1 MKYLLCC
8 LFAALL
14 FPAAAV
20 VTKPSEPVEA
30 SPAPEEVL
38 VEPAPAPEEEQ
49 PAPGGEGTVL
59 VTGPDG
65 AQYEIVEVPAE
76 EEPLTAEDL
85 LSFTF
90 RDIPE
95 GDPSAGCAS
104 YVAARKVL
112 QGAGG
117 GRFLPDQSVTRGA
130 LMVVIHR
137 LAGEPYCPLA
147 VGFPDLGP
155 DDWQFDAVSWALYAR
170 IAAGNE
176 DGGFAPNAPVTRAQ
190 LAVFLYRYAAY
201 MGVSLHC
208 SGELG
213 DSYLDAAAVPDYA
226 REALSWALEN
236 GLYASLVSDTI
247 YPGLPVSRIQLA
259 QVLVAL
265 AAREDDPLAASLI
278 EKLPSPV
285 PQSASRASHDA
296 IQAAVDAA
304 ARKYGAVGIQVAVVE
319 DGAVTDVF
327 NYGWAHKG
335 SAAMEADHKIRCA
348 SISKVFVGMTAML
361 LREDG
366 LLDLDDDI
374 SPYWGVTARNP
385 RYPEIPITFRS
396 LMSHT
401 SSIRVFG
408 DGVSRSYSAVR
419 SKLGSSAGYSSVM
432 PGAIT
437 SWNYNNYAF
446 GVLGLTLVLA
456 ADRYLDYFLFEKLF
470 SAMEIDAAFV
480 GSGIDGT
487 DRIATLYYHGGS
499 VGRSVPS
506 MLAQTHPDFPGGTG
520 KYFAGNLIISARD
533 LAKLASLLAN
543 DGCFE
548 GARLLDAESVALM
561 ESRYDRRLGDGT
573 YQALPLR
580 SQDGIYGRDTLY
592 YHTGSAYGVYNFFS
606 YDPAARDGVV
616 VLTTGASAAKDSRGI
631 YAVCGEISQYIYDKI
646 A

>member
-14 FPAAAV
+14 LPAAV
-20 VTKPSEPVEA
+20 VVTTTSEPVEA
-30 SPAPEEVL
+30 
-38 VEPAPAPEEEQ
+38 APAPEEEQ

-85 LSFTF
+85 LSFSF
-90 RDIPE
+90 QDIPE

-155 DDWQFDAVSWALYAR
+155 EDWQFVAVSWALYAR

-226 REALSWALEN
+226 RKALSWALEN

-265 AAREDDPLAASLI
+265 AAREEDPLAASLV
-278 EKLPSPV
+278 EQLPSPV
-285 PQSASRASHDA
+285 PQSASRVNHDA
-296 IQAAVDAA
+296 IQDAVDAA
-304 ARKYGAVGIQVAVVE
+304 ARKYGAVGVQVAVVE
-319 DGAVTDVF
+319 DGAVTGVF

-335 SAAMEADHKIRCA
+335 NTVMEADHKIRCA

-366 LLDLDDDI
+366 LLDLDGDI

-419 SKLGSSAGYSSVM
+419 SKLGSSAGYSGSM

-446 GVLGLTLVLA
+446 GVLGMTLELA
-456 ADRYLDYFLFEKLF
+456 ADRYLDDILDEKLF

-616 VLTTGASAAKDSRGI
+616 VLTTGASAVKDSRGI

>member
-8 LFAALL
+8 LFAAFLL
-14 FPAAAV
+14 PAAAV
-20 VTKPSEPVEA
+20 VTKASAPVEA

-38 VEPAPAPEEEQ
+38 VEAAPAPEE
-49 PAPGGEGTVL
+49 VL
-59 VTGPDG
+59 VEAAPAPDG

-90 RDIPE
+90 QDIPAE
-95 GDPSAGCAS
+95 DPSAGCAS

-112 QGAGG
+112 QGAGD

-155 DDWQFDAVSWALYAR
+155 EDWQFDAVSWALYAR
-170 IAAGNE
+170 VAAGNE
-176 DGGFAPNAPVTRAQ
+176 DGTFAPNAPVTRAQ

-201 MGVSLHC
+201 MGVGLHC

-213 DSYLDAAAVPDYA
+213 DTYQDAAAVPDYA

-236 GLYASLVSDTI
+236 GLYASFVSDTI

-278 EKLPSPV
+278 EQLPSPV
-285 PQSASRASHDA
+285 PQSVSRANHDA

-304 ARKYGAVGIQVAVVE
+304 ARKYGAVGVQVAVVE
-319 DGAVTDVF
+319 NGAVTDVF

-366 LLDLDDDI
+366 VLDLDDDI

-396 LMSHT
+396 LLSHT
-401 SSIRVFG
+401 SSIRVFD
-408 DGVSRSYSAVR
+408 DGASRSYGPVKAQ
-419 SKLGSSAGYSSVM
+419 LGSSSGYSGAM

-446 GVLGLTLVLA
+446 GVLGMTLELA
-456 ADRYLDYFLFEKLF
+456 AGRYLDDILDEKLF

-506 MLAQTHPDFPGGTG
+506 MLEQAHPDFPGGTG
-520 KYFAGNLIISARD
+520 KYFAGNLIISAQD
-533 LAKLASLLAN
+533 LAKLASLLAS

-548 GARLLDAESVALM
+548 GARLLDAQSVALM

-631 YAVCGEISQYIYDKI
+631 YAVCGEISRYIYDTI
-646 A
+646 S

>member
-14 FPAAAV
+14 LPAAV
-20 VTKPSEPVEA
+20 VVTTTSEPVEA
-30 SPAPEEVL
+30 
-38 VEPAPAPEEEQ
+38 APAPEEEQ

-112 QGAGG
+112 QGAGD

-226 REALSWALEN
+226 RKALSWALEN
-236 GLYASLVSDTI
+236 RLYASLVSDTI

-259 QVLVAL
+259 QVLTAL
-265 AAREDDPLAASLI
+265 AAREEDPLAASLV
-278 EKLPSPV
+278 EQLPSPV
-285 PQSASRASHDA
+285 PQSASRVNHDA
-296 IQAAVDAA
+296 IQDAVDAA
-304 ARKYGAVGIQVAVVE
+304 ARKYGAVGVQVAVVE
-319 DGAVTDVF
+319 DGAVTGVF

-335 SAAMEADHKIRCA
+335 NTVMEADHKIRCA

-366 LLDLDDDI
+366 LLDLDGDI
-374 SPYWGVTARNP
+374 SPYWGVTARNQIG
-385 RYPEIPITFRS
+385 RASCRE
-396 LMSHT
+396 
-401 SSIRVFG
+401 RV
-408 DGVSRSYSAVR
+408 
-419 SKLGSSAGYSSVM
+419 
-432 PGAIT
+432 
-437 SWNYNNYAF
+437 
-446 GVLGLTLVLA
+446 
-456 ADRYLDYFLFEKLF
+456 
-470 SAMEIDAAFV
+470 
-480 GSGIDGT
+480 
-487 DRIATLYYHGGS
+487 
-499 VGRSVPS
+499 
-506 MLAQTHPDFPGGTG
+506 
-520 KYFAGNLIISARD
+520 
-533 LAKLASLLAN
+533 
-543 DGCFE
+543 
-548 GARLLDAESVALM
+548 
-561 ESRYDRRLGDGT
+561 
-573 YQALPLR
+573 
-580 SQDGIYGRDTLY
+580 
-592 YHTGSAYGVYNFFS
+592 
-606 YDPAARDGVV
+606 
-616 VLTTGASAAKDSRGI
+616 
-631 YAVCGEISQYIYDKI
+631 
-646 A
+646 

>member
-14 FPAAAV
+14 LPAAV
-20 VTKPSEPVEA
+20 VVTTTSEPVEA
-30 SPAPEEVL
+30 
-38 VEPAPAPEEEQ
+38 APAPEEEQ

-85 LSFTF
+85 LSFSF
-90 RDIPE
+90 QDIPE

-155 DDWQFDAVSWALYAR
+155 EDWQFDAVSWALYAR

-176 DGGFAPNAPVTRAQ
+176 DGAFAPDAPVTRAQ

-226 REALSWALEN
+226 RKALSWALEN
-236 GLYASLVSDTI
+236 RLYASLVSDTI

-265 AAREDDPLAASLI
+265 AAREEDPLAASLV

-285 PQSASRASHDA
+285 PQSASRVNHDA
-296 IQAAVDAA
+296 IQDAVDAA
-304 ARKYGAVGIQVAVVE
+304 ARKYGAVGVQVAVVE
-319 DGAVTDVF
+319 DGAVTGVF

-335 SAAMEADHKIRCA
+335 NTVMEADHKIRCA

-366 LLDLDDDI
+366 LLDLDGDI

-446 GVLGLTLVLA
+446 GVLGMTLELA
-456 ADRYLDYFLFEKLF
+456 ADRYLDDILDEKLF
-470 SAMEIDAAFV
+470 SAMEIDAAFT
-480 GSGIDGT
+480 GSGIGGT
-487 DRIATLYYHGGS
+487 DRIAALYYHGGT

-506 MLAQTHPDFPGGTG
+506 LLSDVRPDCPGGTG
-520 KYFAGNLIISARD
+520 EYFAGGLIISAQD
-533 LAKLASLLAN
+533 LAKLAALLAN

-561 ESRYDRRLGDGT
+561 ESRYGRLGDGT

-592 YHTGSAYGVYNFFS
+592 YHTGSAYGVYSFFS